1 MLAHGAQGW
10 ESRGHSPVDTA
21 RLHDSLDRRSM
32 DGRQDAPAA
41 CRASQG
47 KVGRNFNWIWY
58 VGAAVWFLNAAL
70 AMHHG
75 NLRIG
80 VTNAAIAA
88 VFLAAGLFFRRMAR
102 RPPGRDSH
110 R

>member
-1 MLAHGAQGW
+1 MLRFRI
-10 ESRGHSPVDTA
+10 SFT
-21 RLHDSLDRRSM
+21 M

-75 NLRIG
+75 NLRLG

>member
-1 MLAHGAQGW
+1 M
-10 ESRGHSPVDTA
+10 
-21 RLHDSLDRRSM
+21 
-32 DGRQDAPAA
+32 AA
-41 CRASQG
+41 VISGASQG

-75 NLRIG
+75 VLRRGIA
-80 VTNAAIAA
+80 NAAVAA
-88 VFLAAGLFFRRMAR
+88 VFLAAGIFFRRQAK
-102 RPPGRDSH
+102 RPPDHNRQ